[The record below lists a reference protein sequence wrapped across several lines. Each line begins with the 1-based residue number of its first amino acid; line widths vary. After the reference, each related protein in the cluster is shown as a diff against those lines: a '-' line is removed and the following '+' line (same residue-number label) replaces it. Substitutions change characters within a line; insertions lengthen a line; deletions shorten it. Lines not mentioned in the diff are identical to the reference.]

1 MAEIFGVV
9 AASLQI
15 AECCKSVTRFISD
28 VTNDTS
34 HIGDTLL
41 HFRNTIVG
49 IANVFD
55 DIQSTIKDQ
64 ALGESDS
71 LITLLS
77 DSGQHCAD
85 LLEKLQKQLPAE
97 LSEDAGVKQRL
108 RAAFTRKLNE
118 KVIQELVGFLD
129 RRQVFRLDA
138 QMRRVLQELSAPPP
152 YSSSGNLE
160 KHDYDRLKGN
170 IDKFRETATREP
182 SVHDPDMVSVGGDR
196 RESRATTSGLDD
208 VPSEVLILL
217 ANELPLVP
225 QHDDEVKELEARGL
239 FLQAANVNCLGQSH
253 EVEMEHEE
261 RRADLLIK
269 CATVRLHQR
278 ALDILQNLWDSEARK
293 EEESIYPARLA
304 RLGSKLARLLLDG
317 QRLGHFTDQ
326 QRAED
331 LAKVSAVL
339 NKSLKVL
346 NAKIRTLRP
355 FPCDTIL
362 VVGELMIHLLEE
374 TGQTTHASNFAKIFP
389 QMLQRELTGELGP
402 IPSDWPRTFEPSTS
416 KALDWCKPENLK
428 KLEGTWPAATAVVT
442 RPDGLKFETR
452 SSDFRFDEMVGGIS
466 PLHLAVIYG
475 KEKIVAEMLSEVED
489 VDVGN
494 PGLSTPLMEAAR
506 SGRKD
511 IAQMLLTHNSSVEC
525 VDEKMRRTV
534 LHWAQTTE
542 THNGVDVSKLFL
554 RAHASLLLEKEDANG
569 KTALYLACEAVNT
582 EMVELLVNKYHANA
596 DVQEKFHKTALHTT
610 VDATDRLDERFRIA
624 RVLLKAQADP
634 NTSDN
639 RDHTPL
645 CIASSRGHV
654 KIVRLLLDYKA
665 EPNRPGQE
673 GRTPL
678 IEATRRK
685 HVDVVG
691 VLMRS
696 KADPHALDPSGRS
709 ALDYAG
715 RNPAAADIN
724 RLLRRRGS
732 MPCQQRKNSQA
743 LSPQSS
749 LAPTRSNTTTTST
762 PSTQT
767 SRSQAGEGALPSR
780 TFGRWSLDV
789 VSTGSSSRTSRS

>member
-1 MAEIFGVV
+1 MAEIFGVA

-41 HFRNTIVG
+41 HFKNTIVG
-49 IANVFD
+49 IAKVFED
-55 DIQSTIKDQ
+55 VKNTIKDQ
-64 ALGESDS
+64 GSSDSDS
-71 LITLLS
+71 LITILS

-85 LLEKLQKQLPAE
+85 LLEKLRKQLPE

-129 RRQVFRLDA
+129 R
-138 QMRRVLQELSAPPP
+138 
-152 YSSSGNLE
+152 SGNLE
-160 KHDYDRLKGN
+160 NHDYDRLKGN

-182 SVHDPDMVSVGGDR
+182 SVHDPDIVSVGDR
-196 RESRATTSGLDD
+196 RECRATASGQDD
-208 VPSEVLILL
+208 VPSEVLALL
-217 ANELPLVP
+217 ADELPMVP
-225 QHDDEVKELEARGL
+225 QHDDEVKDLEARGL

-278 ALDILQNLWDSEARK
+278 ALGILQGLWDSVSQS
-293 EEESIYPARLA
+293 EEESTYPARMA
-304 RLGSKLARLLLDG
+304 RLGSKLARLLLDS

-326 QRAED
+326 QRGED
-331 LAKVSAVL
+331 LVRARDVL
-339 NKSLKVL
+339 NKSLGVL
-346 NAKIRTLRP
+346 MAKIQTLRP

-362 VVGELMIHLLEE
+362 VVGELMTHLLEE
-374 TGQTTHASNFAKIFP
+374 MGQTTHASNFAKVFP
-389 QMLQRELTGELGP
+389 KRLQGGLTAELGP
-402 IPSDWPRTFEPSTS
+402 IPSDWPRTFESSSS
-416 KALDWCKPENLK
+416 KALDWCKPDNLK
-428 KLEGTWPAATAVVT
+428 KLEETWPESTAVAT
-442 RPDGLKFETR
+442 RPDGLNSKFEPR
-452 SSDFRFDEMVGGIS
+452 SSDFRFDEMVGSIS

-494 PGLSTPLMEAAR
+494 PGMSTPLMEAAR
-506 SGRKD
+506 NGRKD
-511 IAQMLLTHNSSVEC
+511 IARTLLTHNASVEC
-525 VDEKMRRTV
+525 VDERLGRTV
-534 LHWAQTTE
+534 LHWAQTTDA
-542 THNGVDVSKLFL
+542 HNGVDVSKLFL
-554 RAHASLLLEKEDANG
+554 RDHAGSLLEKEDANG

-582 EMVELLVNKYHANA
+582 EMVDLLVNKYHANV
-596 DVQEKFHKTALHTT
+596 DVQDKYRKTALHTT

-624 RVLLKAQADP
+624 RILLQAGADP

-645 CIASSRGHV
+645 CIAAYRGHV
-654 KIVRLLLDYKA
+654 KIVRLLLEHKA
-665 EPNRPGQE
+665 DPNRPGHE
-673 GRTPL
+673 DRTPL
-678 IEATRRK
+678 IAATRRK
-685 HVDVVG
+685 HVDVVKA
-691 VLMRS
+691 LMRS
-696 KADPHALDPSGRS
+696 KADPHAEDPSGRS

-715 RNPAAADIN
+715 QNPAASEIN
-724 RLLRRRGS
+724 LLLCRS
-732 MPCQQRKNSQA
+732 STLSQRKDSRASTSQ
-743 LSPQSS
+743 S

-767 SRSQAGEGALPSR
+767 SSSQAGETTLPSR
-780 TFGRWSLDV
+780 SGRWSLDAA
-789 VSTGSSSRTSRS
+789 STGSSSRTSRS